1 MSHGSCSVGSGSD
14 VFTWARS
21 RRMGTFSALLASLFA
36 LAGCPGGGE
45 TNQDMG
51 GPDLTPA
58 GDKTAPRFSGLT
70 SATATGTTTV
80 DLTWGAASD
89 DRSAAAQIT
98 YQVFVATASLRQNFS
113 TPSFQ
118 TAAGATAFQVTGL
131 DLSTK
136 YFFVVRAR
144 DEAGNVDSNL
154 TERNATTLAQPDTM
168 APTFAGA
175 SGTTVSGN
183 SITLSWTQATDD
195 VAAQGQLRYALFVS
209 KTLGTYDFNKPEV
222 ITPGGVSNYTITGLD
237 AQTAYYLV
245 ARAQDPSGNRET
257 NTVERMA
264 TTGSISFAT
273 HVFPIFNGSCGGA
286 NCHTGGSPQDGL
298 DLSSAAKA
306 HMTLVSQASAH
317 CTSDLRVAP
326 NMPDKSYL
334 LWKLG
339 LGMGA
344 CLVGNRMPS
353 GGNLSVGDINTIR
366 GWIAAGALNN

>member
-1 MSHGSCSVGSGSD
+1 MSQRSLLEGNVRPATGSPWSRGLRTIGVLLVVCGADSGCTSGGD
-14 VFTWARS
+14 N
-21 RRMGTFSALLASLFA
+21 AS
-36 LAGCPGGGE
+36 
-45 TNQDMG
+45 DMG
-51 GPDLTPA
+51 AADLA
-58 GDKTAPRFSGLT
+58 VGDKTAPRFSGLA

-80 DLTWGAASD
+80 DLQWGAASD
-89 DRSAAAQIT
+89 DRSAAAQLT
-98 YQVFVATASLRQNFS
+98 YQVFVATASLRQNFA

-131 DLSTK
+131 DLATK

-144 DEAGNVDSNL
+144 DEAGNVDTNL
-154 TERNATTLAQPDTM
+154 TERSATTLQQPDTM

-175 SGTTVSGN
+175 SMATASANT
-183 SITLSWTQATDD
+183 ITLSWTQGTDD
-195 VAAQGQLRYALFVS
+195 VASPSQLRYALFLS
-209 KTLGTYDFNKPEV
+209 KTMGSYDFNKPEAL
-222 ITPGGVSNYTITGLD
+222 TPPGVSSYTLTGLD

-257 NTVERMA
+257 NIVEKTA
-264 TTGSISFAT
+264 TTGSIGFAGQ
-273 HVFPIFNGSCGGA
+273 VWPIFNGSCGGA
-286 NCHTGGSPQDGL
+286 SCHTGGSPQDGL
-298 DLSSAAKA
+298 DLNSAAKA
-306 HMTLVSQASAH
+306 YMSLVSQPSAH
-317 CTSDLRVAP
+317 CTSDLRVSP

-353 GGNLSVGDINTIR
+353 GGNLSAGDINTIR

>member
-1 MSHGSCSVGSGSD
+1 MSHASCSMGHGGSSSSL
-14 VFTWARS
+14 ARA
-21 RRMGTFSALLASLFA
+21 RRIGMSSMLWFLLA
-36 LAGCPGGGE
+36 AGIDCSAGGDSAR
-45 TNQDMG
+45 DMG
-51 GPDLTPA
+51 GPDLAVA

-70 SATATGTTTV
+70 AATTTGTTTV
-80 DLTWGAASD
+80 DLAWGAASD
-89 DRSAAAQIT
+89 DRSAAGQIT
-98 YQVFVATASLRQNFS
+98 YQVYVATASLRQNF
-113 TPSFQ
+113 TAPSFQ
-118 TAAGATAFQVTGL
+118 TPAGATSFQVTGL
-131 DLSTK
+131 DLATK

-144 DEAGNVDSNL
+144 DEAGNVDTNL
-154 TERNATTLAQPDTM
+154 TERSATTLAQPDTM

-175 SGTTVSGN
+175 GGTSVTGN

-195 VAAQGQLRYALFVS
+195 VAAPGQLRYALFVS
-209 KTLGTYDFNKPEV
+209 KTMGSYDFAKPEV
-222 ITPGGVSNYTITGLD
+222 ITPPGVSNYTITGLD

-245 ARAQDPSGNRET
+245 ARAQDPTGNRET
-257 NTVERMA
+257 NTVEKSA
-264 TTGSISFAT
+264 TTGTISFAGQ
-273 HVFPIFNGSCGGA
+273 VFPIFNGSCGGA

-326 NMPDKSYL
+326 SMPDKSYL

-344 CLVGNRMPS
+344 CLVGNRMPP
-353 GGNLSVGDINTIR
+353 GGNLSAGDINTIR